1 VRGLRIFV
9 TEHTRK
15 RLKDLR
21 QAGIE
26 IGDLTECALKIPGHI
41 PVATRFR
48 SFEAKS
54 GKVFD
59 LVVKDIDEG
68 RLIITVVGKQ

>member
-1 VRGLRIFV
+1 MRVLNVLI
-9 TEHTRK
+9 TEHTKK
-15 RLKDLR
+15 RLKDMR
-21 QAGIE
+21 QTGIE
-26 IGDLTECALKIPGHI
+26 INDITESAVKIPGNV

-59 LVVKDIDEG
+59 LVVKDTEKG